1 MKAANGL
8 NTLTV
13 SGEKL
18 PRRPLMRFQMNR
30 GTVIFLGGW
39 GGVGQG
45 EVNCK
50 CVELAAI
57 GWCTRKWLRLNQTVR
72 NLTSG
77 D

>member
-30 GTVIFLGGW
+30 GTVIFFGG
-39 GGVGQG
+39 GGSGAGRG
-45 EVNCK
+45 ELQVRGIGSHRLVHKEVAEAQSNCK
-50 CVELAAI
+50 KSYF
-57 GWCTRKWLRLNQTVR
+57 W
-72 NLTSG
+72 
-77 D
+77 